1 MAMEGEEEEPYSPEG
16 GPRRDRKA
24 IYKRYVHM
32 SAGTPPPPPSNPG
45 TVPIDDYIGML
56 IIIGAFAGFLVVL
69 LLKKY
74 RVNNLDEI

>member
-1 MAMEGEEEEPYSPEG
+1 MKQRLIFYFFSL
-16 GPRRDRKA
+16 
-24 IYKRYVHM
+24 M
-32 SAGTPPPPPSNPG
+32 SSGLLAGTPPPPPSNPG